1 LSAGVSEHFD
11 QDIRY
16 HAAIAHEY
24 DAVITQPRAFPN
36 DLLFGAL
43 DPLIVPGARMLD
55 LGCGTGQMLLRY
67 ARRFSAATGVD
78 HSPQML
84 AEARTNLERQGLSA
98 VELRQTDLN
107 EFLAADG
114 RHYDLITCVGCLHHF
129 PHADIPNALIALSR
143 RLAPAGAFLF
153 AEPIDV
159 AIETLPAEIA
169 SWNSTSVMRGRGYS
183 SPAED
188 PDEGPLPLALLH
200 EGLAGANL
208 RVVAE
213 SRGWEMFPRQLPP
226 SLADRI
232 ALWQMHH
239 RYGAS
244 GNIYSAVAVRVADL

>member
-1 LSAGVSEHFD
+1 VAEHFD
-11 QDIRY
+11 RDIRY

-24 DAVITQPRAFPN
+24 DAVITQPRAYPN

-43 DPLIVPGARMLD
+43 DPLIPPGARMLD

-67 ARRFSAATGVD
+67 ARRFASATGVD

-84 AEARTNLERQGLSA
+84 AEARANLGRAGLAA
-98 VELRQTDLN
+98 VDLRQSDLN
-107 EFLAADG
+107 EFLARDD

-129 PHADIPNALIALSR
+129 PHAEIPHALLALSR
-143 RLAPAGAFLF
+143 RLAPAAAFLL
-153 AEPIDV
+153 AEPIEV
-159 AIETLPAEIA
+159 PIETLPEEI
-169 SWNSTSVMRGRGYS
+169 SRWNATSVMRGRGYS
-183 SPAED
+183 APAED

-200 EGLAGANL
+200 GALAAAGL

-213 SRGWEMFPRQLPP
+213 SRGWEMFPQQLPP

-239 RYGAS
+239 RYGAN
-244 GNIYSAVAVRVADL
+244 GNIYSAVAFRTADL

>member
-1 LSAGVSEHFD
+1 MAEHFD
-11 QDIRY
+11 RDIRY

-67 ARRFSAATGVD
+67 ARLFEAAIGVD

-84 AEARTNLERQGLSA
+84 AEARTNLDRRGLTG
-98 VELRQTDLN
+98 VELRQSDLI
-107 EFLAADG
+107 EFLARDD
-114 RHYDLITCVGCLHHF
+114 RQYDLITCVGCLHHF
-129 PHADIPNALIALSR
+129 PHADIPQAVQALSR
-143 RLAPAGAFLF
+143 RLAPSGAFLF

-159 AIETLPAEIA
+159 PVETLPAEIA
-169 SWNSTSVMRGRGYS
+169 RWNATSVMRDRGYS

-188 PDEGPLPLALLH
+188 PDEGPLPLALVH
-200 EGLAGANL
+200 DALAAANL
-208 RVVAE
+208 RIVAA
-213 SRGWEMFPRQLPP
+213 SRGWEMFPQQLPP

-239 RYGAS
+239 RYGAN
-244 GNIYSAVAVRVADL
+244 GNIYSAVAVRTADL

>member
-1 LSAGVSEHFD
+1 MSEHFD

-24 DAVITQPRAFPN
+24 DTVITQPRAFPN

-67 ARRFSAATGVD
+67 ARRFGAAIGVD

-84 AEARTNLERQGLSA
+84 AEARANLDHQGLSA
-98 VELRQTDLN
+98 VKLRQTDLN
-107 EFLAADG
+107 EFLAGDEG
-114 RHYDLITCVGCLHHF
+114 HYDLITCVGCLHHF
-129 PHADIPNALIALSR
+129 PHADIPKALIALSR
-143 RLAPAGAFLF
+143 RLAPSGAFLF

-159 AIETLPAEIA
+159 PIETLPAEIA
-169 SWNSTSVMRGRGYS
+169 SWNAGSVMRGRGYS

-188 PDEGPLPLALLH
+188 PDEGPLPLTLLH
-200 EGLAGANL
+200 EGLAGAKL
-208 RVVAE
+208 RVIAE
-213 SRGWEMFPRQLPP
+213 SRGWEMFPHQLPP

-239 RYGAS
+239 RYGAN
-244 GNIYSAVAVRVADL
+244 GNIYSAVAFRTADL

>member
-1 LSAGVSEHFD
+1 MAEHFD
-11 QDIRY
+11 RDIRY

-67 ARRFSAATGVD
+67 ARRFGAAIGVD

-84 AEARTNLERQGLSA
+84 VEARGNLDRLGMTR
-98 VELRQTDLN
+98 VELRQSDLN
-107 EFLAADG
+107 EFLARDDH
-114 RHYDLITCVGCLHHF
+114 HYDLITCVGCLHHF
-129 PHADIPNALIALSR
+129 PHADIPGALIALSQ
-143 RLAPAGAFLF
+143 RLAPAGVFLF

-159 AIETLPAEIA
+159 PIETLPAEIA
-169 SWNSTSVMRGRGYS
+169 SWNATSVMRGRGYS
-183 SPAED
+183 AHAED

-200 EGLAGANL
+200 AALGGANL
-208 RVVAE
+208 RIIAE
-213 SRGWEMFPRQLPP
+213 SRGWEMFPQQLPP

-239 RYGAS
+239 RYGAN
-244 GNIYSAVAVRVADL
+244 GNIYSAVAVRTADL

>member
-1 LSAGVSEHFD
+1 VAEHFD
-11 QDIRY
+11 RDIRY

-67 ARRFSAATGVD
+67 ARRFKAAAGVD

-84 AEARTNLERQGLSA
+84 AEARSNLDRLGLA
-98 VELRQTDLN
+98 DVELRQSDLN
-107 EFLAADG
+107 EFLARDD
-114 RHYDLITCVGCLHHF
+114 RQYDLITCVGCLHHF
-129 PHADIPNALIALSR
+129 PHADIPGALAALSR

-159 AIETLPAEIA
+159 PVETLPEEI
-169 SWNSTSVMRGRGYS
+169 SRWNATSVMRGRGYS
-183 SPAED
+183 TPAED

-200 EGLAGANL
+200 DALAAAGL

-213 SRGWEMFPRQLPP
+213 SRGWEMFPQQLPP
-226 SLADRI
+226 SLADRV
-232 ALWQMHH
+232 ALWRMHH
-239 RYGAS
+239 RYGAN
-244 GNIYSAVAVRVADL
+244 GNIYSAVAVRTEDLGK

>member
-1 LSAGVSEHFD
+1 VAEHFD
-11 QDIRY
+11 RDIRY

-67 ARRFSAATGVD
+67 AHRFGAATGVD

-84 AEARTNLERQGLSA
+84 AEARVNLGRAGLA
-98 VELRQTDLN
+98 VVELQQCDLN
-107 EFLAADG
+107 EFLGRDD

-129 PHADIPNALIALSR
+129 PHADIPGALQALGR
-143 RLAPAGAFLF
+143 RLAPSGAFLF
-153 AEPIDV
+153 AEPVDV
-159 AIETLPAEIA
+159 PIETLPEEI
-169 SWNSTSVMRGRGYS
+169 SRWNATSVMRGRGYS
-183 SPAED
+183 AAAED
-188 PDEGPLPLALLH
+188 PDEGPLPLSLLH
-200 EGLAGANL
+200 DGLATAGL

-213 SRGWEMFPRQLPP
+213 SRGWEMFPQQLPP

-239 RYGAS
+239 RYGAN
-244 GNIYSAVAVRVADL
+244 GNIYSAVTYRTVDL

>member
-1 LSAGVSEHFD
+1 MAEHFD
-11 QDIRY
+11 RDIRY

-24 DAVITQPRAFPN
+24 DAVITQPRAYPN

-67 ARRFSAATGVD
+67 ARRFGTATGVD

-84 AEARTNLERQGLSA
+84 AEARTNLDRAGLTA
-98 VELRQTDLN
+98 VDLRQSDLN
-107 EFLAADG
+107 EFLARDD

-129 PHADIPNALIALSR
+129 PHGEIPNALLALSR
-143 RLAPAGAFLF
+143 RLAPASAFLL

-159 AIETLPAEIA
+159 PIETLPEEI
-169 SWNSTSVMRGRGYS
+169 SRWNATSVMRGRGYS
-183 SPAED
+183 AAAED

-200 EGLAGANL
+200 EALAAAGL

-213 SRGWEMFPRQLPP
+213 SRGWEMFPQQLPP
-226 SLADRI
+226 SLADRV

-239 RYGAS
+239 RYGAN
-244 GNIYSAVAVRVADL
+244 GNIYSAVAVRTADL

>member
-1 LSAGVSEHFD
+1 MAEHFER
-11 QDIRY
+11 DIRY

-24 DAVITQPRAFPN
+24 DAVITEPRAFPN

-43 DPLIVPGARMLD
+43 DPLIVPGSHMLD

-67 ARRFSAATGVD
+67 ARRFNDAIGVD

-84 AEARTNLERQGLSA
+84 AEARANLDRRGLA
-98 VELRQTDLN
+98 QVELRQTDLN
-107 EFLAADG
+107 EFLARDE

-129 PHADIPNALIALSR
+129 PHADIPNALMALSR

-159 AIETLPAEIA
+159 PIETLPAEIA
-169 SWNSTSVMRGRGYS
+169 SWNATSVMRDRGYS
-183 SPAED
+183 APAED
-188 PDEGPLPLALLH
+188 PDEGPLPLGLLH
-200 EGLAGANL
+200 QALGAANL
-208 RVVAE
+208 RIVAK
-213 SRGWEMFPRQLPP
+213 SRGWEMFPHHLPP

-239 RYGAS
+239 RYGAN
-244 GNIYSAVAVRVADL
+244 GYIYSAVAFRTVDL

>member
-1 LSAGVSEHFD
+1 MAEHFER
-11 QDIRY
+11 DIRY

-43 DPLIVPGARMLD
+43 DPLIVPGACMLD

-67 ARRFSAATGVD
+67 ARRFEAAVGVD

-84 AEARTNLERQGLSA
+84 AEARASLGRRGLTG
-98 VELRQTDLN
+98 VELRQSDLN
-107 EFLAADG
+107 EFLARDD
-114 RHYDLITCVGCLHHF
+114 RQYDLITCVGCLHHF
-129 PHADIPNALIALSR
+129 PHADIPRAVHALSR
-143 RLAPAGAFLF
+143 RLAPRGAFLF

-159 AIETLPAEIA
+159 PIETLPAEIA
-169 SWNSTSVMRGRGYS
+169 AWNATSVMRGRGYS

-188 PDEGPLPLALLH
+188 PDEGPLPLALVH
-200 EGLAGANL
+200 DALAAANL

-213 SRGWEMFPRQLPP
+213 SRGWEMFPQQLPP

-239 RYGAS
+239 RYGAN
-244 GNIYSAVAVRVADL
+244 GNIYSAVAFRTADL

>member
-43 DPLIVPGARMLD
+43 DPLIVPGKRMLD

-67 ARRFSAATGVD
+67 ARLFGAAVGVD

-84 AEARTNLERQGLSA
+84 AEARANLDRQGLTA
-98 VELRQTDLN
+98 VDLRRTDLN
-107 EFLAADG
+107 EFLAGDE

-129 PHADIPNALIALSR
+129 PHADIPSALLALSR

-153 AEPIDV
+153 AEPINV
-159 AIETLPAEIA
+159 PLETVPAEIA
-169 SWNSTSVMRGRGYS
+169 SWNATSVMRGRGYS
-183 SPAED
+183 AHAED

-200 EGLAGANL
+200 EGLARANL
-208 RVVAE
+208 RVIAE
-213 SRGWEMFPRQLPP
+213 SRGWEMFPQQLPP
-226 SLADRI
+226 SLTDRV

-239 RYGAS
+239 RYGAN
-244 GNIYSAVAVRVADL
+244 GNIYSAVAFRTADI